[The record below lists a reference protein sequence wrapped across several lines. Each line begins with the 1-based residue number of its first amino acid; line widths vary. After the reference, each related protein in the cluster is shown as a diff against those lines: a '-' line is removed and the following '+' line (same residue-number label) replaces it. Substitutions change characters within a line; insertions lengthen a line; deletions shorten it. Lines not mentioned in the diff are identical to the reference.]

1 MGDIDVFRGLRVFCI
16 RKPELFVLHI
26 ALHFFHFK
34 PQIHLCFGFDVFF
47 FLDQKEAMATD
58 GGKASGGEVGTKRK
72 SSGSQVSQMSSLT
85 QMVSHKCPL
94 VCAPEALPDY
104 CWALRC
110 TVTCIHTVPVLT
122 CYALQYFDKTFV
134 TCVR

>member
-1 MGDIDVFRGLRVFCI
+1 
-16 RKPELFVLHI
+16 
-26 ALHFFHFK
+26 
-34 PQIHLCFGFDVFF
+34 
-47 FLDQKEAMATD
+47 MATD

-85 QMVSHKCPL
+85 QMMSHKCPL
-94 VCAPEALPDY
+94 VCAPETLPDY
-104 CWALRC
+104 CRALRC
-110 TVTCIHTVPVLT
+110 TVTRIHTVPVLT

>member
-1 MGDIDVFRGLRVFCI
+1 
-16 RKPELFVLHI
+16 
-26 ALHFFHFK
+26 
-34 PQIHLCFGFDVFF
+34 
-47 FLDQKEAMATD
+47 MATD

-85 QMVSHKCPL
+85 QMMSHKWPL

-104 CWALRC
+104 CRALRC
-110 TVTCIHTVPVLT
+110 TVTHIHTVPVLT